1 MCRASGWVITGAVW
15 HSYFNPEWEVPAEA
29 VRVYGLTE
37 EFLKS
42 APQFKDKVR
51 EFLDFV
57 ADAQF

>member
-1 MCRASGWVITGAVW
+1 MITGAVW